1 MEENTPS
8 LFEYNEDTG
17 EIEYTPTETE
27 VTETDSSDVPAADP
41 EVDVTETESEV
52 TEDGTGVTE
61 NTGSGNDVSDE
72 VESEEDSSPTQEI
85 MVVNTVDG
93 SVPVTLSDEVTTA
106 LLEATTPAG
115 GSLGSTTLDYFDR
128 VVSGLPYDYKYVGY
142 RTNADNSYDGV
153 LYYGR
158 DYDIEDGVIT
168 FGKDAKEITVTRVS
182 SSGYS
187 TYTDYSI
194 TDAEGA
200 EISLS
205 QDGEVVYYTNAE
217 IGYPVMGGIEQ
228 PFSYAPLLVGCLI
241 VAFAI
246 TVMEKLILKR

>member
-1 MEENTPS
+1 MEENVS

-17 EIEYTPTETE
+17 EMEYTPAEE
-27 VTETDSSDVPAADP
+27 LTETDGSAASATDP
-41 EVDVTETESEV
+41 VVDVTETESEV
-52 TEDGTGVTE
+52 TEDGTGIIE
-61 NTGSGNDVSDE
+61 NTGSGNDVSDS
-72 VESEEDSSPTQEI
+72 VESEEDSPPTQEI

-93 SVPVTLSDEVTTA
+93 AVPVTLSDEVTTA

-115 GSLGSTTLDYFDR
+115 GSLGSSTLDYFDR

-142 RTNADNSYDGV
+142 RISSDNSYDGV

-168 FGKDAKEITVTRVS
+168 FGKDAKEVTVERIS

-187 TYTDYSI
+187 TYTDYSVS
-194 TDAEGA
+194 DAEGT
-200 EISLS
+200 EITLS

-217 IGYPVMGGIEQ
+217 VGYPVMGGILQ
-228 PFSYAPLLVGCLI
+228 PFGYAPLLTAGLVC
-241 VAFAI
+241 AMA
-246 TVMEKLILKR
+246 TVILHKLIIKR